1 MAEVNNV
8 GGPPGQ
14 DAPSEESVLVDH
26 VQRTESNRKDM
37 FSVHIHLSQLRTHF
51 RQAHYMRVAARSFD
65 NLVANH
71 EATLYLLSNS
81 DMVLVCRN
89 VRVDEIDVPLYKLRA
104 LFSEDPLTF
113 GQEGTL
119 ENRFTTWYDLS
130 QSTEFATFLATVRG
144 LAAAAKKRQRDK
156 KTTDARALGGAATAL
171 DTSNLSN
178 INKLL
183 QGTRINDLIRRQ
195 SAVVVRPGG
204 AGEVLFREHYVSM
217 IDLQKR
223 IAPEINLFAS
233 PWLFQ
238 YLTETVDR
246 RVLSVMVRRDFA
258 ALKQAISL
266 NLNIST
272 VLSPGFQN
280 FHDVVGSNTGLVV
293 IEMQTIDVFSD
304 MGAYAYARDWL
315 RSHGYRVLIDGLNP
329 LSLQFFDPSVLTA
342 DFVKVGWSPDFHGGV
357 PENRMV
363 EMREVVEDVGSESV
377 ILARV
382 DSEEAVKWALNLGI
396 QRFQGHYIDRV
407 VTAMIAK
414 GIV

>member
-1 MAEVNNV
+1 MAELNNE

-14 DAPSEESVLVDH
+14 DTPSEESVLVDH
-26 VQRTESNRKDM
+26 VQRIENNRKGI
-37 FSVHIHLSQLRTHF
+37 FSVHIHLSQLRSHF
-51 RQAHYMRVAARSFD
+51 RQAHYMRVAGRSFD

-81 DMVLVCRN
+81 DMALVCRN

-183 QGTRINDLIRRQ
+183 QGTRIDDLIRRQ

-280 FHDVVGSNTGLVV
+280 FHDVVGSNTKLVV

-315 RSHGYRVLIDGLNP
+315 RDHGYRVLIDGLNP
-329 LSLQFFDPSVLTA
+329 LSLQFFDPSVLEA
-342 DFVKVGWSPDFHGGV
+342 DFVKVGWSPDFLGGV